1 MIFDDDILM
10 EITMQSFLFFILF
23 IIQAVMGV
31 FLLELKRGDR
41 VAAEKVG
48 IYPIN
53 CMNTFQIPLK
63 LCSNSVLPKHCV
75 ARCSESGEITCRVP
89 RHQL

>member
-1 MIFDDDILM
+1 MAIFDDDILM
-10 EITMQSFLFFILF
+10 EITMQSFLFHILF

-48 IYPIN
+48 I
-53 CMNTFQIPLK
+53 
-63 LCSNSVLPKHCV
+63 
-75 ARCSESGEITCRVP
+75 
-89 RHQL
+89 